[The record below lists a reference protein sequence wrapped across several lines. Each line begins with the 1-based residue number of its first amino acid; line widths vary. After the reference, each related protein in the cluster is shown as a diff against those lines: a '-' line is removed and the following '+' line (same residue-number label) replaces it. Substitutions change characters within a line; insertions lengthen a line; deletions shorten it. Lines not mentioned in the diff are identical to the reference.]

1 MVCTIKQLG
10 VELLQLL
17 LNGCQRK
24 SSRKPYHRPIYVQ
37 VLRFHVSISFEWHNE
52 IEIETSS
59 HQATY
64 EKAIGNI

>member
-1 MVCTIKQLG
+1 MVANVNHRENHIID
-10 VELLQLL
+10 
-17 LNGCQRK
+17 K
-24 SSRKPYHRPIYVQ
+24 SKFKQ

-64 EKAIGNI
+64 EKAIRNI